1 MLSLFYYVK
10 RGGEIDI
17 LGLGRLGTHN
27 YKIKAQIG
35 TWLSDL
41 ILSSFYVQRS
51 WEEDWSLTAD
61 WHPVQQC
68 IAADYPFNNAD
79 YRFAKLINLLV
90 SQNLTR
96 SSFNY
101 FREKKKVTRL
111 SFHLFHRKFVLSIA
125 ANVGALD
132 HWWRSFAINERWS
145 RSCALWV
152 S

>member
-10 RGGEIDI
+10 RGGEIDL

-68 IAADYPFNNAD
+68 IADYTIQFNNTLQTIVSTLQTIASTMLTI
-79 YRFAKLINLLV
+79 ASQSQLTNSLLV
-90 SQNLTR
+90 NIQLVSKSKFL
-96 SSFNY
+96 
-101 FREKKKVTRL
+101 EKQKKVQFD
-111 SFHLFHRKFVLSIA
+111 FHFTARTTCSIDRKSVLSIC
-125 ANVGALD
+125 
-132 HWWRSFAINERWS
+132 SIQ
-145 RSCALWV
+145 
-152 S
+152 